1 MTARTASGVDMKS
14 LHLEKASLVGSIL
27 TLLCCVGFGPVL
39 AVLGAIGAGF
49 LINDGILAP
58 LLALFLALGAAGLY
72 LSFRQHHWWPP
83 LLLHL
88 GSAVILFVFTFVLYI
103 PVIVWLGMVGIV
115 TAVVWDSLLKRRHA
129 RECAVPC
136 PPTPQEQR
144 HG

>member
-1 MTARTASGVDMKS
+1 MKS

-27 TLLCCVGFGPVL
+27 TLLCCLGFGPLL
-39 AVLGAIGAGF
+39 AVLGAIGTGF
-49 LINDGILAP
+49 LINDRILAP
-58 LLALFLALGAAGLY
+58 LLAVFLALGAAGLY
-72 LSFRQHHWWPP
+72 LSLHEHHRWPP

-115 TAVVWDSLLKRRHA
+115 AAVVWDFFLKRQHA
-129 RECAVPC
+129 KECAASC
-136 PPTPQEQR
+136 PPTSQEQK